1 MKKWIIKILSIVG
14 GTGLILFL
22 DQWTKVLATT
32 HLKGQED
39 VILIRNALQFHYL
52 ENHGMAFGLLQGKQI
67 FFYVATAIVLGIIVF
82 LLIRMPMKKRFIGL
96 TVTLVMIMGGA
107 IGNLIDRVAHQY
119 VIDFIYVSLI
129 DFPVFNTADCFVTV
143 GCLLLVVLLLFVY
156 KDDDLKAIFPA
167 KKRKKTET
175 ETKEG
180 GKEEA

>member
-1 MKKWIIKILSIVG
+1 MTAEKND
-14 GTGLILFL
+14 LIS
-22 DQWTKVLATT
+22 KMS
-32 HLKGQED
+32 
-39 VILIRNALQFHYL
+39 Y
-52 ENHGMAFGLLQGKQI
+52 
-67 FFYVATAIVLGIIVF
+67 
-82 LLIRMPMKKRFIGL
+82 LLIIS
-96 TVTLVMIMGGA
+96 GA

-175 ETKEG
+175 ETKEEE
-180 GKEEA
+180 KEEA